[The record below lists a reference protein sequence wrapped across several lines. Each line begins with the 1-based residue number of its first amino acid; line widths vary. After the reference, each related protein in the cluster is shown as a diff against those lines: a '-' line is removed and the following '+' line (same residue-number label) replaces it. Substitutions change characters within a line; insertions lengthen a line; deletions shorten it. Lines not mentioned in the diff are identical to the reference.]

1 MSATTEFDVGP
12 LTWVKGE
19 IDLALNRAREHL
31 AQFAQNPSD
40 LSQPRFCLTHLHQVS
55 GAIQMV
61 GLEGVARFSGELES
75 LVSALEKQEIAAS
88 AANLE
93 LANQAIAALSN
104 HLDGLLN
111 GEPYQ
116 PLSLFPVYSGL
127 LRARGAER
135 ISEAD
140 LFFPDLGLRAPKN
153 PEAQPVAEA
162 QLPALVKTERA
173 KFQRGLLGWLR
184 QQNGAQGLQMMR
196 KALHTVEQTQPLPAN
211 RTFWWAAG
219 AFIESLINQGIE
231 ADFNAK
237 QQCAR
242 IDLQMRR
249 LAEGSQKVAERL
261 LRDVLYF
268 VARSGPVS
276 DRVREVKQIF
286 ELEAYLPPAAGEAAA
301 GASAASQL
309 QPLLRELRELLAPA
323 KDAWLKFTSGNKD
336 SLKPFQE
343 QIAKLHGKTAGLDS
357 APLDQLV
364 GQMAAS
370 AKDLQSV
377 PAERMDAVAM
387 DMATA
392 LLLAENAL
400 ENFEKLTDVF
410 AQQAE
415 VQAKRLQAS
424 TYANIDIS
432 DIPSIPLLDEIS
444 RKAQE
449 KVLLAQVVHEIQTNL
464 RHIEQVLDGFF
475 RDSGKR
481 GELPGLD
488 SYIKQVLGAFSI
500 LELER
505 AADLLKASQSLIHG
519 FADADRAI
527 EQHELELV
535 ADGLSSL
542 GFYIEAVQHGR
553 SDAYDLIEP
562 VLKRCPGYRARAVA
576 AEAVVEPEAA
586 PAPASVEAGLDAQKR
601 MVQERLELWQQQPD
615 NVSARNGLHEVLTAL
630 RHDADLVVDST
641 LKDHAAAA
649 LGLLEKCTDA
659 PDPALAA
666 AIATLVAPKAQ
677 AAPSAEAS
685 RLLHA
690 TEETVDQE
698 LLETYLEEAEEV
710 LERVA
715 EHLQVCSEQ
724 PHNRD
729 SLTIIRRGFH
739 TLKGSGRM
747 VGLTTLGEVAWN
759 VEQVMNHWL
768 EAEKSATPALL
779 DLLDMA
785 HASFSR
791 WVAKLKA
798 DGTVEVDAD
807 ELLALAARLKNGEEP
822 PPEAP
827 RAKLPEADEGPAPAE
842 ETEVGSASEP
852 GALAEAVDATVE
864 LAPVPETESVAT
876 PIGEP
881 EPGVDEILAELQPL
895 DALPEVSAEAAAVVA
910 PEAHEA
916 AGELEVAPTSEAFAA
931 DEDMGASVEF
941 PHAPAAEA
949 VAEMTV
955 VTDAEP
961 AELPLLEAL
970 PEAAPE
976 TVETEDV
983 SAGTQIESDIVVG
996 DVTIPSGLFAIFLAE
1011 ADHHVATL
1019 QAECAQLRE
1028 RPEQPIRDDFL
1039 RAAHTLSGI
1048 ASTTGFDSLAD
1059 LSHALEQWLQEVLQH
1074 PVSATDKQ
1082 LKVTGESINA
1092 LEAMVGAIR
1101 SHKSPKPAKQ
1111 LIRSLQALL
1120 KHARAAREQAE
1131 AVKAAEA
1138 EAVAAAAID
1147 VAPAEAA
1154 TEPAQM
1160 PDEVPAAAIAAAHA
1174 PLTPE
1179 TDRRVINDD
1188 LDEQLLPIF
1197 MEEAQDL
1204 FPQIGEQL
1212 RDWRAN
1218 PQSGEIS
1225 HSLQRSLHTLKGS
1238 ARMAGAMRLGELT
1251 HHMETRVVAAT
1262 EGGEL
1267 APTLFDELETEFDR
1281 LGDAL
1286 ERLRT
1291 GGAEVV
1297 AEAPATPVPASPTQA
1312 AWTLAARQ
1320 VPLADAEQASQKAML
1335 RVRADV
1341 VDRLVNEAGEVSIA
1355 RSRIEGEMLGFKQ
1368 TLLDLTENV
1377 IRLRNQLR
1385 ETEIQAESQ
1394 MQSRLSHL
1402 HVDGVEFD
1410 PLEFDRFTRFQ
1421 ELTRMMAESVNDVS
1435 TVQQNLLKNLNETEA
1450 ALLQQSRM
1458 TRDLQQEL
1466 MRIRMVP
1473 LGSLAERLHR
1483 IVRQTAK
1490 ELGKRAN
1497 LEIRGAHVEID
1508 RSVLEKMT
1516 APFEH
1521 LLRNAIAH
1529 GLEDRAQRPA
1539 AKPEFGEIRLEARQ
1553 QGNEMVLLFSDD
1565 GAGIDLEAIR
1575 ARALDLGL
1583 LAPDADITP
1592 AQLME
1597 TIFTPGFST
1606 AREVTQVSGRGIG
1619 MDVVRSEIT
1628 GLGGRIE
1635 VASEQGNGTTFTIY
1649 LPLTLAVTQAVLVR
1663 GGNHIYAL
1671 PSAMVE
1677 QVQELKPDAL
1687 ARLYETGGVEWQNVR
1702 YPFSYLPR
1710 LLGDQECTPAPLRHN
1725 FVILLRSGAQHA
1737 AIHVDELLGNRE
1749 VVVKNIGPQ
1758 LARVSGIAGATVLGN
1773 GQIVMIINPVQL
1785 AHHEAAPMMA
1795 ATVSAAEEEKL
1806 GSAPVIMV
1814 VDDSLTVR
1822 KITSRLLSREGYQVV
1837 TAKDGVDAL
1846 QQIQNGLP
1854 DVMLVDIEMPRMDGF
1869 ELTRNVRGDQ
1879 QTAHIPIIM
1888 ITSRTA
1894 EKHRNYAKEL
1904 GVNVYLGKPYQ
1915 EDELL
1920 GHIASFLNQRAA
1932 A

>member
-19 IDLALNRAREHL
+19 IDLALNRAQEHL
-31 AQFAQNPSD
+31 AQFVQNPSD
-40 LSQPRFCLTHLHQVS
+40 PSQLRFCLTHLHQVS

-75 LVSALEKQEIAAS
+75 LVSALEKQEIPAAAETLDL
-88 AANLE
+88 AA
-93 LANQAIAALSN
+93 QAIAKLSQY
-104 HLDGLLN
+104 LDGLLN

-116 PLSLFPVYSGL
+116 PLSLFPAYSGL

-153 PEAQPVAEA
+153 PEAIAVAEA
-162 QLPALVKTERA
+162 ELPALVKKERA

-184 QQNGAQGLQMMR
+184 QQSSTQDLKMMR
-196 KALHTVEQTQPLPAN
+196 KALHSIEQTQPLPAN
-211 RTFWWAAG
+211 RTFWWSSG

-231 ADFNAK
+231 PDFNVK
-237 QQCAR
+237 QLCAR

-268 VARSGPVS
+268 VARSAQVS
-276 DRVREVKQIF
+276 ERVREVQQVF
-286 ELEAYLPPAAGEAAA
+286 ELDSYLPPTAGETAKAESS
-301 GASAASQL
+301 SAQL

-323 KDAWLKFTSGNKD
+323 KDSWLRFTSGNKD

-343 QIAKLHGKTAGLDS
+343 QADKLHSKALTLGNQ
-357 APLDQLV
+357 PLARLI
-364 GQMAAS
+364 GQINAV
-370 AKDLQSV
+370 AKDLPSIA
-377 PAERMDAVAM
+377 PDKMDAVAM

-392 LLLAENAL
+392 LLLGENAL
-400 ENFEKLTDVF
+400 ANFEKLTDVF

-415 VQAKRLQAS
+415 VQALRLQAS
-424 TYANIDIS
+424 AYGNVDIS
-432 DIPSIPLLDEIS
+432 RIPNIPLLDEIS

-449 KVLLAQVVHEIQTNL
+449 KILLAQVVHEIQTNL

-475 RDSGKR
+475 RDNAKR
-481 GELPGLD
+481 GELPALD
-488 SYIKQVLGAFSI
+488 SYIKQVMGALNI

-505 AADLLKASQSLIHG
+505 AADLLKACQLMIHG
-519 FADADRAI
+519 FADPDHAI

-542 GFYIEAVQHGR
+542 GFYIEAIQHGR
-553 SDAYDLIEP
+553 SDAYNLIEQ
-562 VLKRCPGYRARAVA
+562 VLKRCPGFRARAAEPEVA
-576 AEAVVEPEAA
+576 AEPEAPA
-586 PAPASVEAGLDAQKR
+586 APASVEAGLDDQKR
-601 MVQERLELWQQQPD
+601 MAQERLEQWQQQPGD
-615 NVSARNGLHEVLTAL
+615 ISARDSLREALTAL
-630 RHDADLVVDST
+630 RHDADLVVDSA
-641 LKDHAAAA
+641 LKEQAAAA
-649 LGLLEKCTDA
+649 LDLLEQSGDTA
-659 PDPALAA
+659 SPALAA
-666 AIATLVAPKAQ
+666 AIAAIAAPKMHAE
-677 AAPSAEAS
+677 PSAEAS
-685 RLLHA
+685 RLVHA
-690 TEETVDQE
+690 TAETVDQE
-698 LLETYLEEAEEV
+698 LLGIYLEEAEEV
-710 LERVA
+710 LARVS
-715 EHLQVCSEQ
+715 ENLQVCREQ
-724 PHNRD
+724 PHNHD

-747 VGLTTLGEVAWN
+747 VGLITLGEVAWN
-759 VEQVMNHWL
+759 IEQVMNNWL
-768 EAEKSATPALL
+768 EAERSATPALL
-779 DLLDMA
+779 EMLTMA
-785 HASFSR
+785 HECFSR
-791 WVAKLKA
+791 WVAKLKT
-798 DGTVEVDAD
+798 DGAVEVDAE
-807 ELLALAARLKNGEEP
+807 ELLALAARLKGGEP
-822 PPEAP
+822 PPPPPTAPKPPEVDEAP
-827 RAKLPEADEGPAPAE
+827 EEIEAAAE
-842 ETEVGSASEP
+842 EPEIAAP
-852 GALAEAVDATVE
+852 GAEPVAEMEVMEVPDEVE
-864 LAPVPETESVAT
+864 LAPLAALGTVP
-876 PIGEP
+876 EP
-881 EPGVDEILAELQPL
+881 EPPAQVEEETPPAIELAAVEAWPEEVPDEVAIATT
-895 DALPEVSAEAAAVVA
+895 APEPEATFEAIPEIAAIEAPEPEPETPAEALV
-910 PEAHEA
+910 
-916 AGELEVAPTSEAFAA
+916 
-931 DEDMGASVEF
+931 
-941 PHAPAAEA
+941 
-949 VAEMTV
+949 
-955 VTDAEP
+955 
-961 AELPLLEAL
+961 
-970 PEAAPE
+970 
-976 TVETEDV
+976 
-983 SAGTQIESDIVVG
+983 ESDVVVG
-996 DVTIPSGLFAIFLAE
+996 DVTVAPGLFAIFLTE
-1011 ADHHVATL
+1011 ADQHIGTL
-1019 QAECAQLRE
+1019 QGEYAHLQ
-1028 RPEQPIRDDFL
+1028 EQPQESIHHDFM
-1039 RAAHTLSGI
+1039 RAAHTLCGI
-1048 ASTTGFDSLAD
+1048 AGTTGFSALAD
-1059 LSHALEQWLQEVLQH
+1059 LAHALEQWLQEMLEH
-1074 PVSATDKQ
+1074 PLPATDKQ
-1082 LKVTGESINA
+1082 LKITGDAITA
-1092 LEAMVGAIR
+1092 LGAMVGSIR
-1101 SHKSPKPAKQ
+1101 SHKPAKPAKQ

-1120 KHARAAREQAE
+1120 KNARGARDKAE
-1131 AVKAAEA
+1131 AAKAAEDAAA
-1138 EAVAAAAID
+1138 EAAAEPDRAETEVEVTIAQAPQILAEPIAVAAAEP
-1147 VAPAEAA
+1147 VRA
-1154 TEPAQM
+1154 TAS
-1160 PDEVPAAAIAAAHA
+1160 
-1174 PLTPE
+1174 
-1179 TDRRVINDD
+1179 DRRVIQDD

-1197 MEEAQDL
+1197 MEEAGEL
-1204 FPQIGEQL
+1204 FPQIGSQL

-1218 PQSGEIS
+1218 PHSGEVS

-1262 EGGEL
+1262 EAGEL
-1267 APTLFDELETEFDR
+1267 PPALFDELETEFDR

-1286 ERLRT
+1286 ERLR
-1291 GGAEVV
+1291 GGGEV
-1297 AEAPATPVPASPTQA
+1297 APEAAAPAAVTSGDQP

-1320 VPLADAEQASQKAML
+1320 TPVADAEQAAQKAML

-1402 HVDGVEFD
+1402 HEDGVEFD
-1410 PLEFDRFTRFQ
+1410 PLEFDRFSRFQ

-1539 AKPEFGEIRLEARQ
+1539 SKPEFGEIQLEARQ
-1553 QGNEMVLLFSDD
+1553 QGNEIVLLFSDD
-1565 GAGIDLEAIR
+1565 GAGINIEAIR
-1575 ARALDLGL
+1575 AKAIETGMLSATDE
-1583 LAPDADITP
+1583 ATP
-1592 AQLME
+1592 TQLME

-1606 AREVTQVSGRGIG
+1606 ATEVTQVSGRGIG

-1635 VASEQGNGTTFTIY
+1635 VASELGKGTTFTIY

-1677 QVQELKPDAL
+1677 QVQELKPEAL
-1687 ARLYETGGVEWQNVR
+1687 TQLYEAGAVEWQGGH

-1710 LLGDQECTPAPLRHN
+1710 LLGDQEHTPTPQRYN

-1785 AHHEAAPMMA
+1785 AHHAIAPLAAAAHIEAEQHATAP
-1795 ATVSAAEEEKL
+1795 L
-1806 GSAPVIMV
+1806 IMV

-1846 QQIQNGLP
+1846 QQMQTSMP

-1869 ELTRNVRGDQ
+1869 ELTKNVRGDQ
-1879 QTAHIPIIM
+1879 QTADIPIIM

-1894 EKHRNYAKEL
+1894 EKHRNYAREL

-1915 EDELL
+1915 EEELL
-1920 GHIASFLNQRAA
+1920 GHIESFLQQKAA
-1932 A
+1932 GGATH

>member
-61 GLEGVARFSGELES
+61 GLEGVARFSGELEN
-75 LVSALEKQEIAAS
+75 LVSALEKQEIDAS
-88 AANLE
+88 AASLA

-104 HLDGLLN
+104 YLDGLLN

-116 PLSLFPVYSGL
+116 PLSLFPLYSGL
-127 LRARGAER
+127 LRARGVER

-153 PEAQPVAEA
+153 PEAQAVAED
-162 QLPALVKTERA
+162 QLPAVVKKERA
-173 KFQRGLLGWLR
+173 RFQRGLLGWLR

-196 KALHTVEQTQPLPAN
+196 KALHAVEQTQPLPAN

-219 AFIESLINQGIE
+219 AFIESLINHGIE
-231 ADFNAK
+231 PDFNAK
-237 QQCAR
+237 QLCAR
-242 IDLQMRR
+242 VDLQMRR

-268 VARSGPVS
+268 VARSAQVS

-301 GASAASQL
+301 AASAATQL

-323 KDAWLKFTSGNKD
+323 KEAWLRFTSGNKD

-343 QIAKLHGKTAGLDS
+343 QIARLHGKVPGLGS
-357 APLDQLV
+357 LPLEQLV
-364 GQMAAS
+364 GQMAAA
-370 AKDLQSV
+370 AKDLPSV

-400 ENFEKLTDVF
+400 ENFEKLTDAF

-424 TYANIDIS
+424 TWANIDIS

-475 RDSGKR
+475 RDSSKR
-481 GELPGLD
+481 GELPALD
-488 SYIKQVLGAFSI
+488 AYIKQVMGAFSI

-505 AADLLKASQSLIHG
+505 AADLLKACQTLVHG

-553 SDAYDLIEP
+553 SDAYNLIEP
-562 VLKRCPGYRARAVA
+562 VLKRCPGYRARAGVVEVVA
-576 AEAVVEPEAA
+576 EPEAA

-601 MVQERLELWQQQPD
+601 MAQERLELWQQQPD
-615 NVSARNGLHEVLTAL
+615 NISARDALHEVLTAL

-641 LKDHAAAA
+641 LKEQAAVA
-649 LGLLEKCTDA
+649 LGLLEQCADPT
-659 PDPALAA
+659 DPALAA
-666 AIATLVAPKAQ
+666 AIATLAAPRAQ
-677 AAPSAEAS
+677 AAPSAEAT

-715 EHLQVCSEQ
+715 EHTQICREQ

-759 VEQVMNHWL
+759 VEQVMNYWL

-779 DLLDMA
+779 DLLAMA
-785 HASFSR
+785 HESFSR

-807 ELLALAARLKNGEEP
+807 ELLALAARLKSGEEP

-827 RAKLPEADEGPAPAE
+827 RSKPPEVDEAPAPAE
-842 ETEVGSASEP
+842 ETEVGAASEP
-852 GALAEAVDATVE
+852 DAVAEAMEASVELAALPEVESAATPEAEPAPGVDAT
-864 LAPVPETESVAT
+864 
-876 PIGEP
+876 
-881 EPGVDEILAELQPL
+881 LAELQPL
-895 DALPEVSAEAAAVVA
+895 EPLAEMSAEVAAVMA
-910 PEAHEA
+910 PEAQEA
-916 AGELEVAPTSEAFAA
+916 SGDIEVA
-931 DEDMGASVEF
+931 M
-941 PHAPAAEA
+941 AEA
-949 VAEMTV
+949 VAETGELV
-955 VTDAEP
+955 LTEP
-961 AELPLLEAL
+961 APEIVAEMPLEPPEAL

-976 TVETEDV
+976 TEEAEEV
-983 SAGTQIESDIVVG
+983 SAGTQPESDIVVG
-996 DVTIPSGLFAIFLAE
+996 DVTISPGLFAIFLAE
-1011 ADHHVATL
+1011 ADHHIATL
-1019 QAECAQLRE
+1019 QGEFAQLRE
-1028 RPEQPIRDDFL
+1028 QPLQPIRDDFL
-1039 RAAHTLSGI
+1039 RAAHTLCGI
-1048 ASTTGFDSLAD
+1048 AATTGFDGLAD
-1059 LSHALEQWLQEVLQH
+1059 LSHALEQWLQEILQH
-1074 PVSATDKQ
+1074 PVAATDKQ
-1082 LKVTGESINA
+1082 LKVTGDAINA
-1092 LEAMVGAIR
+1092 LEAMVAAIR
-1101 SHKSPKPAKQ
+1101 SHKPPKPAKQ

-1120 KHARAAREQAE
+1120 KHARAAREQIE
-1131 AVKAAEA
+1131 AAKAAEA
-1138 EAVAAAAID
+1138 EAAVAIETTHAEAAVELAEAPDEIPAEAVAAAY
-1147 VAPAEAA
+1147 V
-1154 TEPAQM
+1154 QQ
-1160 PDEVPAAAIAAAHA
+1160 
-1174 PLTPE
+1174 TPE

-1204 FPQIGEQL
+1204 FPQIGAQL

-1251 HHMETRVVAAT
+1251 HHMETRVVDAT

-1267 APTLFDELETEFDR
+1267 APALFDELEAEFDR
-1281 LGDAL
+1281 LGDSL

-1291 GGAEVV
+1291 GSAEVV
-1297 AEAPATPVPASPTQA
+1297 AEAAATPVPASSTQP
-1312 AWTLAARQ
+1312 AWTLAVRQ
-1320 VPLADAEQASQKAML
+1320 APVADAEQASQKAML

-1355 RSRIEGEMLGFKQ
+1355 RSRIEGEMLAFKQ

-1394 MQSRLSHL
+1394 MQSRLSHV

-1473 LGSLAERLHR
+1473 MGSLAERLHR

-1583 LAPDADITP
+1583 LAPDADPTP

-1597 TIFTPGFST
+1597 MIFTPGFST

-1635 VASEQGNGTTFTIY
+1635 VASEPARGTTFTIY

-1663 GGNHIYAL
+1663 GGNHIYAI

-1687 ARLYETGGVEWQNVR
+1687 ARLYETGAVDWQNAR

-1758 LARVSGIAGATVLGN
+1758 LARVPGIAGATVLGN
-1773 GQIVMIINPVQL
+1773 GKIVMIINPVQL
-1785 AHHEAAPMMA
+1785 AHHEAAPVA
-1795 ATVSAAEEEKL
+1795 SAVAIEEEKL
-1806 GSAPVIMV
+1806 GSAPLIMV

-1846 QQIQNGLP
+1846 QQIQNGMP

-1869 ELTRNVRGDQ
+1869 ELTRNVRGDP

-1894 EKHRNYAKEL
+1894 EKHRNYAREL

>member
-19 IDLALNRAREHL
+19 IDLALNRAQEHL
-31 AQFAQNPSD
+31 AQFVQNPSD
-40 LSQPRFCLTHLHQVS
+40 PSQLHFCLTHLHQVS

-61 GLEGVARFSGELES
+61 GLDGVARFSGELEH
-75 LVSALEKQEIAAS
+75 LVSVLEKQEIPAAAETLDLVTQS
-88 AANLE
+88 
-93 LANQAIAALSN
+93 IAKLSQY
-104 HLDGLLN
+104 LDGLLN

-116 PLSLFPVYSGL
+116 PLSLFPVYSNL
-127 LRARGAER
+127 LRARGTER

-153 PEAQPVAEA
+153 PEAHPVAEA
-162 QLPALVKTERA
+162 ELPALVKKERA
-173 KFQRGLLGWLR
+173 RFQRGLLGWLR
-184 QQNGAQGLQMMR
+184 QQSSTQDLKIMR
-196 KALHTVEQTQPLPAN
+196 KALHSIEQTQPLPAN
-211 RTFWWAAG
+211 RTFWWASG

-231 ADFNAK
+231 PDFNVK
-237 QQCAR
+237 QLCAR
-242 IDLQMRR
+242 VDLQMRR

-268 VARSGPVS
+268 VARSAQVS
-276 DRVREVKQIF
+276 ERVREVQQVF
-286 ELEAYLPPAAGEAAA
+286 ELDSYLPPTAGETARAESS
-301 GASAASQL
+301 SAQL

-323 KDAWLKFTSGNKD
+323 KDSWLRFTSGNKD

-343 QIAKLHGKTAGLDS
+343 QADKLHGKALALGNQ
-357 APLDQLV
+357 PLERLI
-364 GQMAAS
+364 GQIDAV
-370 AKDLQSV
+370 AKDL
-377 PAERMDAVAM
+377 PTIAPDKMDAVAM

-392 LLLAENAL
+392 LLLGENAL
-400 ENFEKLTDVF
+400 ANFEKLTDVF

-415 VQAKRLQAS
+415 VQAMRLQAS
-424 TYANIDIS
+424 AYGNVDVS
-432 DIPSIPLLDEIS
+432 RIPNIPLLDEIS

-449 KVLLAQVVHEIQTNL
+449 KILLAQVVHEIQTNL

-475 RDSGKR
+475 RDNAKR
-481 GELPGLD
+481 GDLPGLD
-488 SYIKQVLGAFSI
+488 SYIKQVMGALNI

-505 AADLLKASQSLIHG
+505 AADLLKACQLLIHG
-519 FADADRAI
+519 FADPDRAI

-553 SDAYDLIEP
+553 NDAYSLIGQ
-562 VLKRCPGYRARAVA
+562 VLKRCPGFRARAAEPEIA
-576 AEAVVEPEAA
+576 AEPAA
-586 PAPASVEAGLDAQKR
+586 PAAPASVEAGLDDQKR
-601 MVQERLELWQQQPD
+601 MAQECLELWQQQPGD
-615 NVSARNGLHEVLTAL
+615 VSAHHSLREALTAL
-630 RHDADLVVDST
+630 RHDADLVVDSA
-641 LKDHAAAA
+641 LKEQATAA
-649 LGLLEKCTDA
+649 LDLLEQAGDA
-659 PDPALAA
+659 PSPALTA
-666 AIATLVAPKAQ
+666 AIAAIAAPKMQ

-685 RLLHA
+685 RLVHA
-690 TEETVDQE
+690 TAETVDQE
-698 LLETYLEEAEEV
+698 LLGIYLEEAEEV
-710 LERVA
+710 LARVS
-715 EHLQVCSEQ
+715 ENLQVCREQ

-759 VEQVMNHWL
+759 IEQVMNNWL
-768 EAEKSATPALL
+768 EAERSATPALL
-779 DLLDMA
+779 ELLTMA
-785 HASFSR
+785 HECFSR

-798 DGTVEVDAD
+798 DGAVEVDAA
-807 ELLALAARLKNGEEP
+807 ELLALAARLKNGEP
-822 PPEAP
+822 PPPPPPGAPQPPEVDEA
-827 RAKLPEADEGPAPAE
+827 AEGIEATAE
-842 ETEVGSASEP
+842 ELDIAAPGPEP
-852 GALAEAVDATVE
+852 LAEM
-864 LAPVPETESVAT
+864 
-876 PIGEP
+876 
-881 EPGVDEILAELQPL
+881 
-895 DALPEVSAEAAAVVA
+895 AVVA
-910 PEAHEA
+910 
-916 AGELEVAPTSEAFAA
+916 APDA
-931 DEDMGASVEF
+931 VEF
-941 PHAPAAEA
+941 APLAESTSAAESEPPQVEKETPPAIELA
-949 VAEMTV
+949 VA
-955 VTDAEP
+955 
-961 AELPLLEAL
+961 EAL
-970 PEAAPE
+970 PEELPEAVAIAVPAPE
-976 TVETEDV
+976 PEAAFTPSPEIAAIEEPEPEPEAPAEALV
-983 SAGTQIESDIVVG
+983 ESDVVVG
-996 DVTIPSGLFAIFLAE
+996 DVSVAPGLFAIFLAE
-1011 ADHHVATL
+1011 ADHHIGTL
-1019 QAECAQLRE
+1019 QGEYAQLQKQPQE
-1028 RPEQPIRDDFL
+1028 PIRHDFM
-1039 RAAHTLSGI
+1039 RAAHTLCGI
-1048 ASTTGFDSLAD
+1048 AGTTGFSALAD
-1059 LSHALEQWLQEVLQH
+1059 LAHALEQWLQEMLEH
-1074 PVSATDKQ
+1074 PQPATGKQ
-1082 LKVTGESINA
+1082 LKITGDAITA
-1092 LEAMVGAIR
+1092 LEAMVGSIR
-1101 SHKSPKPAKQ
+1101 SHKPVKPAKQ

-1120 KHARAAREQAE
+1120 KHARGDREKAEAAKAAENAAAEADRAQAE
-1131 AVKAAEA
+1131 AT
-1138 EAVAAAAID
+1138 IPQPPPQS
-1147 VAPAEAA
+1147 PAEPVTAIQ
-1154 TEPAQM
+1154 PARAG
-1160 PDEVPAAAIAAAHA
+1160 ES
-1174 PLTPE
+1174 
-1179 TDRRVINDD
+1179 DRRVISDD

-1197 MEEAQDL
+1197 MEEAAEL
-1204 FPQIGEQL
+1204 FPQVGAQL
-1212 RDWRAN
+1212 RDWRAS

-1262 EGGEL
+1262 EAGEL
-1267 APTLFDELETEFDR
+1267 PPALFDELETEFDR
-1281 LGDAL
+1281 LGDSL
-1286 ERLRT
+1286 ERLR
-1291 GGAEVV
+1291 GGGEV
-1297 AEAPATPVPASPTQA
+1297 APEAAAPAPVLSADQP

-1320 VPLADAEQASQKAML
+1320 TPVADVEQAAQKAML

-1402 HVDGVEFD
+1402 HEDGVEFD
-1410 PLEFDRFTRFQ
+1410 PLEFDRFSRFQ

-1539 AKPEFGEIRLEARQ
+1539 SKPEFGEIQLEARQ
-1553 QGNEMVLLFSDD
+1553 QGNEIVLLFSDD
-1565 GAGIDLEAIR
+1565 GAGINIEAIR
-1575 ARALDLGL
+1575 AKAIATGMLS
-1583 LAPDADITP
+1583 AADDVTP
-1592 AQLME
+1592 TQLME

-1606 AREVTQVSGRGIG
+1606 ATEVTQVAGRGIG

-1635 VASEQGNGTTFTIY
+1635 VASELGKGTTFTIY

-1677 QVQELKPDAL
+1677 QVQELKPEAL
-1687 ARLYETGGVEWQNVR
+1687 AQLYEAGSVDWQGNH

-1710 LLGDQECTPAPLRHN
+1710 LLGDQEHTPTPQRYN

-1758 LARVSGIAGATVLGN
+1758 LSRVSGIAGATVLGN

-1785 AHHEAAPMMA
+1785 AHHAIAPLAALPAAALVEDGQQAAAPL
-1795 ATVSAAEEEKL
+1795 V
-1806 GSAPVIMV
+1806 MV

-1846 QQIQNGLP
+1846 QQMQTSMP

-1869 ELTRNVRGDQ
+1869 ELTKNIRGDQ
-1879 QTAHIPIIM
+1879 QTADIPIIM

-1894 EKHRNYAKEL
+1894 EKHRNYAREL

-1915 EDELL
+1915 EEELL
-1920 GHIASFLNQRAA
+1920 GHIESFLKQKPTDPTAH
-1932 A
+1932 